1 MDSLKSLLDDKKY
14 ELVIKITKGSKNIND
29 LFYRIAAFVCLG
41 QYEEALFVI
50 QDNQEI
56 LNGNLAAVIP
66 THIQLLCT
74 LKRFEQAEGALSY
87 YSNLPYQSQEV
98 EEVLKKMPDVIENE
112 KKTNNAKYFTDE
124 EIIDKLESNKNED
137 IIFALDLLKKRDVLS
152 FLPYIKKILS
162 SYHNQTIRS
171 LTLLLLVEKE
181 VDRELSFLSE
191 GNLISVNPKYIE
203 IPFKNANFNK
213 IVKRFSYEF
222 KNPTLANYATQV
234 LASYVIYTYPRE
246 IKDEEVDELFVA
258 FYLSAKKMLEGN
270 DVDIEKECDEKEVDI
285 NRVNFCLNKIDL
297 VLHDI

>member
-41 QYEEALFVI
+41 QYQEALFVI

-56 LNGNLAAVIP
+56 LNDNLSALIP

-74 LKRFEQAEGALSY
+74 LDKFEQAEAALQY

-98 EEVLKKMPDVIENE
+98 EEILRRMPDVIENE
-112 KKTNNAKYFTDE
+112 KKQKNAKYFTDE
-124 EIIDKLESNKNED
+124 EVIEKLESNKNED

-152 FLPYIKKILS
+152 FLPYIKRILS

-171 LTLLLLVEKE
+171 LALLLLVEKE
-181 VDRELSFLSE
+181 VDRELNYLSE
-191 GNLISVNPKYIE
+191 GSIISVNPKHIE
-203 IPFKNANFNK
+203 VPFKNANFNK
-213 IVKRFSYEF
+213 IVKKLSYEL

-234 LASYVIYTYPRE
+234 LASYVIFIFPHQIE
-246 IKDEEVDELFVA
+246 DNEVDELYVA
-258 FYLSAKKMLEGN
+258 ICLSAKRMLEGDKV
-270 DVDIEKECDEKEVDI
+270 DVERECDEKEVDV
-285 NRVNFCLNKIDL
+285 NHVNFYLNKIDL